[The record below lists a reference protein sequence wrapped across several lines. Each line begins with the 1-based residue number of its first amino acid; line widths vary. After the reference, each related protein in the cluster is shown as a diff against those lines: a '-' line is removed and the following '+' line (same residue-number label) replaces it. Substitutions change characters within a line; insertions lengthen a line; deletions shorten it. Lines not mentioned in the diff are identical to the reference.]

1 MAIRDISSSSSSLKS
16 ATIILLVV
24 LVIHIV
30 GLSLPRWISVE
41 LTVTEHVEGQ
51 TTETGYHAGLWQHC
65 GCAKSKFLK
74 TGACLCFSRTNDPIW
89 FNMVQAVETLG
100 LIGLIASMLLSLAT
114 LFYQHNKKYK
124 IANVLIL
131 LVSGTLMVIGLVV
144 FKVKADTFELFKDL
158 GKIETSEMEIDQVDA
173 KLNYAYFLCGAAGC
187 LSMLVCAPLY
197 VKDLCSYTPDTLN
210 ESAVHYTAQA
220 QCLVQGNMDSGYMRT
235 ADEQY
240 GFPPAYEQRYVPNNA
255 ELPYKS

>member
-1 MAIRDISSSSSSLKS
+1 MAIRDLSSSSSSLKS

-30 GLSLPRWISVE
+30 GFSLPRWISVE
-41 LTVTEHVEGQ
+41 FTVTEQEGQ

-65 GCAKSKFLK
+65 GCAKSKFLD
-74 TGACLCFSRTNDPIW
+74 TGACLCFSRTNDPMW
-89 FNMVQAVETLG
+89 FNMVQAAETLG
-100 LIGLIASMLLSLAT
+100 LIGLVVSMLLSLTT
-114 LFYQHNKKYK
+114 LFYQQNKKFM

-131 LVSGTLMVIGLVV
+131 LVSGTLVVIGLVV
-144 FKVKADTFELFKDL
+144 FKVKTDTFELFKDL

-173 KLNYAYFLCGAAGC
+173 KLNYAYFLCGVAGC
-187 LSMLVCAPLY
+187 LSILVCAPLY
-197 VKDLCSYTPDTLN
+197 VKDLCSYSPDTLN
-210 ESAVHYTAQA
+210 ESAVHYTAQG

-235 ADEQY
+235 SDEQY